1 MAPVAPL
8 SPGRRLPRGLHLR
21 LGNLYIAPVDP
32 GMPTPGAPDGP
43 EMFDAMSETIRS
55 ECSFVVQGSGLTLSL
70 LR

>member
-1 MAPVAPL
+1 MAPGAPL
-8 SPGRRLPRGLHLR
+8 SPGPPFAPGAPFAS
-21 LGNLYIAPVDP
+21 GKPVAPVDP

-43 EMFDAMSETIRS
+43 EMFNAMSETIRS